1 MTIESSKEAGSA
13 WDKDQ
18 LAVKVRDRFDVQ
30 PVDTAAIIKGQI
42 TVTVGGLRQR
52 RAQSVKDET
61 KGLLLTLAKA
71 YARIDYTDD
80 DDALLPLLIEA
91 TVQSQEELIPGFD
104 ADNMTARQRLLAIM
118 TVKNLYDNREKY
130 GTAQD
135 RLRGAASSLL
145 VSEMYEDKEATASV

>member
-1 MTIESSKEAGSA
+1 MREK
-13 WDKDQ
+13 
-18 LAVKVRDRFDVQ
+18 
-30 PVDTAAIIKGQI
+30 
-42 TVTVGGLRQR
+42 
-52 RAQSVKDET
+52 T

-80 DDALLPLLIEA
+80 
-91 TVQSQEELIPGFD
+91 VQSQGELIPGFD
-104 ADNMTARQRLLAIM
+104 ADNMTARQQLLAIM
-118 TVKNLYDNREKY
+118 TVKHLYDNREKY

>member
-1 MTIESSKEAGSA
+1 M
-13 WDKDQ
+13 
-18 LAVKVRDRFDVQ
+18 
-30 PVDTAAIIKGQI
+30 
-42 TVTVGGLRQR
+42 
-52 RAQSVKDET
+52 KDET

-118 TVKNLYDNREKY
+118 TVKSLYDNREKY

>member
-1 MTIESSKEAGSA
+1 M
-13 WDKDQ
+13 
-18 LAVKVRDRFDVQ
+18 
-30 PVDTAAIIKGQI
+30 
-42 TVTVGGLRQR
+42 
-52 RAQSVKDET
+52 KDET

-71 YARIDYTDD
+71 YARIDYTD

-145 VSEMYEDKEATASV
+145 VSEMYEDKEATDSV

>member
-1 MTIESSKEAGSA
+1 M
-13 WDKDQ
+13 
-18 LAVKVRDRFDVQ
+18 
-30 PVDTAAIIKGQI
+30 
-42 TVTVGGLRQR
+42 
-52 RAQSVKDET
+52 KDET

-80 DDALLPLLIEA
+80 DALLPLMIEA

-145 VSEMYEDKEATASV
+145 MSEMYEDKEATASV

>member
-1 MTIESSKEAGSA
+1 M
-13 WDKDQ
+13 
-18 LAVKVRDRFDVQ
+18 
-30 PVDTAAIIKGQI
+30 
-42 TVTVGGLRQR
+42 
-52 RAQSVKDET
+52 KDET

-80 DDALLPLLIEA
+80 DDALLIEA

-104 ADNMTARQRLLAIM
+104 ADDMTARQRLLAIM

-145 VSEMYEDKEATASV
+145 MSEMYEDKEATASV

>member
-1 MTIESSKEAGSA
+1 M
-13 WDKDQ
+13 
-18 LAVKVRDRFDVQ
+18 
-30 PVDTAAIIKGQI
+30 
-42 TVTVGGLRQR
+42 
-52 RAQSVKDET
+52 KDET

-71 YARIDYTDD
+71 YARIDYTD

>member
-1 MTIESSKEAGSA
+1 MKE
-13 WDKDQ
+13 
-18 LAVKVRDRFDVQ
+18 
-30 PVDTAAIIKGQI
+30 
-42 TVTVGGLRQR
+42 
-52 RAQSVKDET
+52 ET

-91 TVQSQEELIPGFD
+91 TVQSQGELIPGFD
-104 ADNMTARQRLLAIM
+104 ADNMTARQQLLAIM
-118 TVKNLYDNREKY
+118 TVKHLYDNREKY

-135 RLRGAASSLL
+135 RLRVSASSLL

>member
-1 MTIESSKEAGSA
+1 M
-13 WDKDQ
+13 
-18 LAVKVRDRFDVQ
+18 
-30 PVDTAAIIKGQI
+30 
-42 TVTVGGLRQR
+42 
-52 RAQSVKDET
+52 KDET

-130 GTAQD
+130 DTAQD

>member
-1 MTIESSKEAGSA
+1 M
-13 WDKDQ
+13 
-18 LAVKVRDRFDVQ
+18 
-30 PVDTAAIIKGQI
+30 
-42 TVTVGGLRQR
+42 
-52 RAQSVKDET
+52 KDET

-71 YARIDYTDD
+71 YAHIDYTDDD

>member
-1 MTIESSKEAGSA
+1 M
-13 WDKDQ
+13 
-18 LAVKVRDRFDVQ
+18 
-30 PVDTAAIIKGQI
+30 
-42 TVTVGGLRQR
+42 
-52 RAQSVKDET
+52 KDET

-71 YARIDYTDD
+71 YARIDYTD

-145 VSEMYEDKEATASV
+145 ASEMYEDKEATASV

>member
-1 MTIESSKEAGSA
+1 MKE
-13 WDKDQ
+13 
-18 LAVKVRDRFDVQ
+18 
-30 PVDTAAIIKGQI
+30 
-42 TVTVGGLRQR
+42 
-52 RAQSVKDET
+52 ET

-80 DDALLPLLIEA
+80 DTLLLLLIEA
-91 TVQSQEELIPGFD
+91 TVQSQGELIPGFD
-104 ADNMTARQRLLAIM
+104 ADNMTARQQLLAIM
-118 TVKNLYDNREKY
+118 TVKHLYDNREKY

>member
-1 MTIESSKEAGSA
+1 M
-13 WDKDQ
+13 
-18 LAVKVRDRFDVQ
+18 
-30 PVDTAAIIKGQI
+30 
-42 TVTVGGLRQR
+42 
-52 RAQSVKDET
+52 KDET

-71 YARIDYTDD
+71 YARIDYTD

-104 ADNMTARQRLLAIM
+104 ADNMTARQRLLAII

>member
-1 MTIESSKEAGSA
+1 M
-13 WDKDQ
+13 
-18 LAVKVRDRFDVQ
+18 
-30 PVDTAAIIKGQI
+30 
-42 TVTVGGLRQR
+42 
-52 RAQSVKDET
+52 KDET

-71 YARIDYTDD
+71 YARIDYTD

-104 ADNMTARQRLLAIM
+104 ADNMTARQQLLAIM

-145 VSEMYEDKEATASV
+145 ASEMYEDKEATASV